1 MSGLTICGYEVHP
14 AADLFPLI
22 EGDEFDALVDDIAAH
37 GQVHPIALDGEG
49 RIVDGRNRARACER
63 LGLAPVTVTHEGD
76 ALAYAV
82 SCNLHRRNLTDAQR
96 AMIAARLAKREPG
109 NRGVTKQL
117 RHMTELPPSQAQLAD
132 LLAVNQ
138 EQIGKAKRVLRE
150 GIPEL
155 ADLVADG
162 KAPVTTAARVATEL
176 PPEEQAEFVAKV
188 RSGADPV
195 KAAPPDMAQKVRRG
209 TAEPPARPPAPP
221 KFGGGRRKH
230 LGQIEALIATLDGV
244 VMAFDG
250 VDGLDRSIDAGEAA
264 RLTGDLSRQIRSLNR
279 INSLL
284 KERTQP

>member
-1 MSGLTICGYEVHP
+1 MSGATICGYEVHP

-37 GQVHPIALDGEG
+37 GQVHPIALDRDG
-49 RIVDGRNRARACER
+49 RIVDGRNRARACEK
-63 LGLAPVTVTHEGD
+63 LGLAPATVTHDGD

-96 AMIAARLAKREPG
+96 AMIVARLAKREPG
-109 NRGVTKQL
+109 YRNQP
-117 RHMTELPPSQAQLAD
+117 RHMTMVTPTLDEAAD
-132 LLAVNQ
+132 LLSVNKV
-138 EQIGKAKRVLRE
+138 QIGKAKRVLRD

-176 PPEEQAEFVAKV
+176 PHAEQAEFVAKV
-188 RSGADPV
+188 RDGADPV
-195 KAAPPDMAQKVRRG
+195 KVAPPDLAQKERRG
-209 TAEPPARPPAPP
+209 TAPPPERPPAPTR
-221 KFGGGRRKH
+221 FGGGRRKH
-230 LGQIEALIATLDGV
+230 LGQIEALLATLEGV
-244 VMAFDG
+244 AIAFEGLDS
-250 VDGLDRSIDAGEAA
+250 LDRSIDAEEAA
-264 RLTGDLSRQIRSLNR
+264 RLTSDLSKQIRSLNR